1 VRPSWKRI
9 VERNPGDKGGRDEF
23 VRRGPKA
30 ETVSGKKQRL
40 KIRKTY
46 MMGMKVERTGIGGQ
60 GEVFGS
66 VYVFRGTWV
75 IFFVRVIRKLT
86 ICFGPNRNFL
96 ISCARSL
103 PSTSS
108 LVNGRDSTVSFS
120 HPSQSWY
127 IPPQPQCLVKRLTF
141 QSLEKGARCRISLI
155 IVFE

>member
-1 VRPSWKRI
+1 LIVFEKVYKSEYRIQRNEREDISVRPSWKRI

-66 VYVFRGTWV
+66 VYVEKRG
-75 IFFVRVIRKLT
+75 
-86 ICFGPNRNFL
+86 
-96 ISCARSL
+96 
-103 PSTSS
+103 
-108 LVNGRDSTVSFS
+108 
-120 HPSQSWY
+120 
-127 IPPQPQCLVKRLTF
+127 
-141 QSLEKGARCRISLI
+141 
-155 IVFE
+155 